1 MILLFATIYDMK
13 DTELSRIMGI
23 PLQTVKEWKTTDNY
37 RKDLYEFLKT
47 LPEEFLRERLD
58 MVKKMREVKL

>member
-1 MILLFATIYDMK
+1 MK

-23 PLQTVKEWKTTDNY
+23 PLQTIKEWKTTNNY

-47 LPEEFLRERLD
+47 LPEEFLKERLD

>member
-1 MILLFATIYDMK
+1 MK

>member
-1 MILLFATIYDMK
+1 MK
-13 DTELSRIMGI
+13 DTELSRITGI
-23 PLQTVKEWKTTDNY
+23 PLQTIKEWKTTDNY

-47 LPEEFLRERLD
+47 LPEEFLKERLD